1 MTDNQAQSHEFFM
14 GLALEQATIASNMG
28 EVPVGAVLVKDGE
41 VIGTGHNH
49 PIGLHDPSA
58 HAEIQAIRMAAKK
71 LGNYRLVDCD
81 LYVTLEPC
89 VMCSGAIMQ
98 SRLSRVVFGA
108 RDPKIGAAGSLMNLF
123 DNESLNHQTS
133 TIPGVLEAQCVQI
146 LQDFFK
152 QRRLEKKQSALQS

>member
-1 MTDNQAQSHEFFM
+1 MLDFEPPSHEYFM
-14 GLALEQATIASNMG
+14 GLALDQARTASKMG

-58 HAEIQAIRMAAKK
+58 HAEIQAIRMAARK

-98 SRLSRVVFGA
+98 ARLHRVVFGA

-123 DNESLNHQTS
+123 DNESLNHQTD
-133 TIPGVLEAQCVQI
+133 TMPGVLEKDCVQI

-152 QRRLEKKQSALQS
+152 QRRLDKKQSTLPS